1 MTTYKNYPFLKLAW
15 RFAWIF
21 FVLVFVIEILF
32 SIVKN
37 ASFSLMAESYF
48 LDGNWIFFLKR
59 MIFMA
64 GFYGLFMAGYYKFIK
79 K

>member
-1 MTTYKNYPFLKLAW
+1 MATYKNYPFLKLAW

-21 FVLVFVIEILF
+21 FVLVFIIEILF

-37 ASFSLMAESYF
+37 ASFSAMTENYF
-48 LDGNWIFFLKR
+48 LNGNWKFFLKR

-64 GFYGLFMAGYYKFIK
+64 GFYGLFMAGYYKYIK

>member
-1 MTTYKNYPFLKLAW
+1 MATYKNYPFLKLAW
-15 RFAWIF
+15 RFARIF

-37 ASFSLMAESYF
+37 ASFSAMTENYF
-48 LDGNWIFFLKR
+48 LNGNWNIFLKR
-59 MIFMA
+59 LVFMA
-64 GFYGLFMAGYYKFIK
+64 CFYGLFMAGYYKFIK